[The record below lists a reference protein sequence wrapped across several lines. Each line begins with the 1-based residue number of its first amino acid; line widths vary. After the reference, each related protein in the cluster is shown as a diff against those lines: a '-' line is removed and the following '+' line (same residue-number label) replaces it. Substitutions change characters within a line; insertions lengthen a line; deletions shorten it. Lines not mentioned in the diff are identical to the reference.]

1 MPSFASSN
9 HIGNGRVPASIS
21 SSPSVSYG
29 QVMEQVG
36 TVAELWR
43 YPVKSM
49 QGERVERLELAPGV
63 GAVGDRTLAVV
74 DRSIG
79 KVLSA
84 KLHAPLLDASARV
97 EGDDVVVTLPDG
109 SSHAASDP
117 AVHGALSA
125 WLDREVRLEAP
136 QADDVLPFEVHAGLS
151 DDTTPVIDWPG
162 PAGTWLDLADV
173 HWLTTASLA
182 AAADLYPAGRWDVRR
197 FRPTALHDVAGT
209 AFVEDAWRQVD
220 AGGAR
225 SEVLMPTMRCTM
237 PSRSQPGLERDLEI
251 GRTLREQHENNL
263 GLYAKIV
270 QAGAIAVGDAVRVE

>member
-1 MPSFASSN
+1 
-9 HIGNGRVPASIS
+9 
-21 SSPSVSYG
+21 
-29 QVMEQVG
+29 MEQIG
-36 TVAELWR
+36 TVAEVWR

-49 QGERVERLELAPGV
+49 QGERIDRMELVPG

-84 KLHAPLLDASARV
+84 KLHPPLLEASARV
-97 EGDDVVVTLPDG
+97 EGDDVVVILPDG
-109 SSHAASDP
+109 TSHAASDP
-117 AVHGALSA
+117 GIHAALST

-136 QADDVLPFEVHAGLS
+136 QVDDVLPFEVHSGLS

-182 AAADLYPAGRWDVRR
+182 AAAELHPGGQWDVRR
-197 FRPTALHDVAGT
+197 FRPTALFDVAATGF
-209 AFVEDAWRQVD
+209 AEDAWQQV
-220 AGGAR
+220 AVGGAR

-237 PSRSQPGLERDLEI
+237 PSRAQPGLDRDLEI
-251 GRTLREQHENNL
+251 GRTLREQHDNNL

-270 QAGAIAVGDAVRVE
+270 EAGSIAVGDAVLVG